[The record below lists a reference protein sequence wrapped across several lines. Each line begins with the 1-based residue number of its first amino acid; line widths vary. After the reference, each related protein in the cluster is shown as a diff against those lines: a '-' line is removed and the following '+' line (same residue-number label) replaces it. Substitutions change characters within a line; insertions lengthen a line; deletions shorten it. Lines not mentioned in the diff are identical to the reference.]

1 LAHSRGRGGQA
12 RELSRRQLSKVA
24 AYFANRAS
32 DGVALLCG
40 FAERLLCLRFLTTSI
55 CPRLHLLFS
64 PFLPLCSGP
73 ISREPSLWLSGRAHP
88 SRTESTGFRI
98 RQIHPFWSALV
109 CDCHGGLRRRP
120 LRHGQLRCE
129 DCTVVDFGARIL
141 GLAHR
146 GNLPRPAEPQY
157 ARFAATLL
165 GITVLALVLFAYL
178 PLTITQASDVANGL
192 NYLAIHL
199 APAGAAFF
207 LAGALPAAISELPPF
222 LKSSD
227 PVFASRQVLKRLAR
241 YHRA

>member
-1 LAHSRGRGGQA
+1 ML
-12 RELSRRQLSKVA
+12 KVSHHLYQSASALLVFSIPA
-24 AYFANRAS
+24 AVFWPYFAGAVTLVI
-32 DGVALLCG
+32 GPG
-40 FAERLLCLRFLTTSI
+40 TSI
-55 CPRLHLLFS
+55 KNRIGRL
-64 PFLPLCSGP
+64 PD
-73 ISREPSLWLSGRAHP
+73 
-88 SRTESTGFRI
+88 STNSS
-98 RQIHPFWSALV
+98 FWSALV